1 MSTKPLQIL
10 GFDITDVPYFLAN
23 VVDLALTIVTI
34 TLLSIAF
41 ATFDETTN
49 VSGVDF
55 DGRIHYFITRALI
68 VSSVASAS
76 YYFYFVVADHGKKS
90 YGKFIDAVVDAA
102 NRSSYVLM
110 GASLIMA
117 KAAAFMSDLYSKDS
131 TKDVRDRLNEAFYV
145 QIALMG
151 LRVLSLARHKVYI
164 EPEEKEKDKN
174 DPLLGG
180 A

>member
-1 MSTKPLQIL
+1 MTKPLQIC

-23 VVDLALTIVTI
+23 LVDLALTIVTI

-41 ATFDETTN
+41 ATFDETTD

-76 YYFYFVVADHGKKS
+76 YYLYFVVADHGKKS
-90 YGKFIDAVVDAA
+90 YGKFVDSVLDAA
-102 NRSSYVLM
+102 NRSSYVLL
-110 GASLIMA
+110 GSSLVMA
-117 KAAAFMSDLYSKDS
+117 KAASWMSDLYSKPS

-145 QIALMG
+145 QIALLG
-151 LRVLSLARHKVYI
+151 IRVLNLARHKIYI
-164 EPEEKEKDKN
+164 EPVEKQADSEEEKS
-174 DPLLGG
+174 LI
-180 A
+180 

>member
-1 MSTKPLQIL
+1 M
-10 GFDITDVPYFLAN
+10 
-23 VVDLALTIVTI
+23 
-34 TLLSIAF
+34 
-41 ATFDETTN
+41 
-49 VSGVDF
+49 
-55 DGRIHYFITRALI
+55 
-68 VSSVASAS
+68 
-76 YYFYFVVADHGKKS
+76 
-90 YGKFIDAVVDAA
+90 DAA